1 MDAGKRETGM
11 AEEAGGAA
19 AKMHWVRVL
28 IGGFLAEAALIL
40 LVIPVAIKWGQHPLL
55 FLAPAGSLVFC
66 FLFGFWVGRGVKSR
80 FVLPGLLVGAVAVA
94 IYLASFGTPTILC
107 WAFSSGLMLCGSSKS
122 SRNGWQSSAWNYTRI
137 RPG

>member
-80 FVLPGLLVGAVAVA
+80 FVLHGLLAGAVAVA
-94 IYLASFGTPTILC
+94 IYLALTRLQPEPL
-107 WAFSSGLMLCGSSKS
+107 AYVVAHGLKLVGGATGAWLAG
-122 SRNGWQSSAWNYTRI
+122 RNRV
-137 RPG
+137 